1 MSNEEDACLSNEES
15 ILMLKAGTWEDFGGS
30 MAEAIDR
37 EFVDMWNMLYPQNP
51 LPDKGKKYR
60 RLLFIAIAKGVIKH
74 LRDRTHE
81 GFDVKI
87 DVIQI
92 PKVNLITS
100 SGESHSPTE
109 ASDYSSHT
117 HFVSVTQSEDID
129 DPCLNRVKSKG
140 KGVIRIT
147 MEEDGTEESAS

>member
-30 MAEAIDR
+30 MAESIEQ
-37 EFVDMWNMLYPQNP
+37 EFEDKWNLLYPKTP
-51 LPDKGKKYR
+51 LADKGRKYR

-81 GFDVKI
+81 GFDVKV

-100 SGESHSPTE
+100 SGGAE
-109 ASDYSSHT
+109 APIEAGEYWSHT
-117 HFVSVTQSEDID
+117 HPVSVTQSEDTE
-129 DPCLNRVKSKG
+129 DPCFNRVKSKG
-140 KGVIRIT
+140 KGVVRII
-147 MEEDGTEESAS
+147 MEEDEMEEPAS